1 MPTGPDPFD
10 QNRKQALSP
19 EAARP
24 AEDLDDLLARPVTL
38 RRYVMRGIVVF
49 AIAFGLILLLGI
61 PTLNSRRQAEIQARA
76 TQTASAVT
84 TVLTVTSNLTSAS
97 LTLDGKPF
105 PGRVPRQVV
114 LHEGRH
120 TISLIAPPFHV
131 DACRV
136 LVRSVLGGPNLRI
149 EAAPGATLPCSQI
162 DANTLVIPVTGAN
175 LPADLQQSARALI
188 RQTLIRQTLAQ
199 LPAHTVH
206 IPRGHAYATQLD
218 AHGQPLSQRTAT
230 PLTATVSLAPR
241 DPNTDSPMLAEIV
254 PLACASALC
263 ASSWALN
270 YAHELPHAA
279 WYVEV
284 PVMEQWRFVSD
295 AGQQVGM
302 LQVAANNT
310 VAGGLIYDPVSGW
323 RLDAATPGTP
333 FAASFISA
341 LAVDPCGIGMS
352 LLGWMLRDNTT
363 VTLAGAQAGNDLLQ
377 GCVVTV
383 LSQSGGFGQLVWR
396 FGALLA
402 ADEQAH
408 ALFPNLPLAMPAE
421 VKAAGG

>member
-1 MPTGPDPFD
+1 MPTGLDPFD
-10 QNRKQALSP
+10 ENHKQALPP

-38 RRYVMRGIVVF
+38 RRHVIRGIAVL
-49 AIAFGLILLLGI
+49 AIALGLVLLLGV
-61 PTLNSRRQAEIQARA
+61 PTLKSRQQAETHAQA
-76 TQTASAVT
+76 TQTASAIT

-120 TISLIAPPFHV
+120 TISLIAPPFHI
-131 DACRV
+131 DACLV
-136 LVRSVLGGPNLRI
+136 LVRAVLGGPNLRI

-162 DANTLVIPVTGAN
+162 DANTLVVPVTGAN

-188 RQTLIRQTLAQ
+188 RQTLAQ
-199 LPAHTVH
+199 LPAHAVAV
-206 IPRGHAYATQLD
+206 PRGHAYATQLD
-218 AHGQPLSQRTAT
+218 AHGQPLSQRTAIS
-230 PLTATVSLAPR
+230 LTATVSLAPR
-241 DPNTDSPMLAEIV
+241 DPNTDNAMLAEIA

-295 AGQQVGM
+295 AGQQVGT
-302 LQVAANNT
+302 LQVAAHNT
-310 VAGGLIYDPVSGW
+310 VAGGLIYDPASGW

-333 FAASFISA
+333 FAESFVAA

-352 LLGWMLRDNTT
+352 LLTWMLQENGTMS
-363 VTLAGAQAGNDLLQ
+363 VAGAQAGKDPLQ
-377 GCVVTV
+377 GCMVTI